1 MTIYR
6 GVGGSGDSATGEDVF
21 GDNSSITS
29 LNGISGA
36 IQTPTYIKFAPN
48 ANHTANQGELT
59 WNTAEGTLD
68 LGLNHGGVV
77 LQIGQE
83 LHYRVTNQSGA
94 DIPDGTLVAFVGTTG
109 NSGKLLIDVY
119 DGTQASKA
127 ILGLTTETIING
139 ANGYVTSF
147 GKVRGIQTNGANYSE
162 TWVDGDILYPSP
174 TGLTKIL
181 PQAPAAKQPIA
192 VVVNA
197 HGSNGELFVRVQ
209 SGTTLGE
216 DELVQLASLTDGDVL
231 QYDSTDGRF
240 ENRSLSSAGIQPT
253 LVSGVNIKTINSE
266 SLLGSTNI
274 AVTTAADIANML
286 ETTDIGVS
294 VQGYD
299 ANTAKYNDVTA
310 NFTGTLQNG
319 GSNVVVDSDIGS
331 SVLAYDSNLQ
341 GFINTFTLP
350 TTDGSNGFVLSTN
363 GAGTLSLTAPGGI
376 PDGDKGDI
384 VVSSGGTTWT
394 IDTGVISTTKLGG
407 DITTAGKNLL
417 DDATV
422 ADQRT
427 TLGLGSLATLNTVN
441 TSQIDTSS
449 VTNAKLAFDGGALSF
464 RNKIIGGDFTTNPWQ
479 RGTSFTAPV
488 SENYFADRWQFGY
501 VTGGAVNILKTAD
514 APTASQAGVFT
525 QHCFHVDVTTADA
538 SIAANEYVLL
548 RQPVEGFNAA
558 SFGFGQSGTRYVTL
572 SFWHKHTKTGVYCI
586 AFRNS
591 AANRSYVAEYTQD
604 VTDTWEKAVITI
616 PVDTSGT
623 WLYDNGI
630 GFRLDFALAV
640 GTDRQTTANTWT
652 AGSFVAT
659 SNQVN
664 VLDNVANNFK
674 IALVQLEAGSTAT
687 PFETRSVGQELA
699 LCQRYF
705 ELIGYFTLGG
715 YGVAGSVFR
724 TTCRYQT
731 SKRANPTVALGTLT
745 ENTNVTSVAFDTTTV
760 DGARVLIVATATGEF
775 FRSYT
780 NSTASAEL

>member
-6 GVGGSGDSATGEDVF
+6 GVGGSGDSSTGEDVF

-29 LNGISGA
+29 LNGLSGA

-83 LHYRVTNQSGA
+83 LHYRVTNQSGSN
-94 DIPDGTLVAFVGTTG
+94 IPDGTLVAFVGTTG

-119 DGTQASKA
+119 DGTQSSKA

-147 GKVRGIQTNGANYSE
+147 GKVRGIQTNGANYGE
-162 TWVDGDILYPSP
+162 TWLDGDILYPSP
-174 TGLTKIL
+174 TGLTKVL
-181 PQAPAAKQPIA
+181 PQAPAAKQPVA

-197 HGSNGELFVRVQ
+197 HNSNGELFVRVQ

-231 QYDSTDGRF
+231 QYDGAQARF

-266 SLLGSTNI
+266 TILGSTNI

-286 ETTDIGVS
+286 ETSDIGIT

-350 TTDGSNGFVLSTN
+350 TTDGSNGFVLTTN
-363 GAGTLSLTAPGGI
+363 GAGTLSLNAPGGI

-384 VVSSGGTTWT
+384 VVSSGGTAWT
-394 IDTGVISTTKLGG
+394 IDTGVIDTTKLGG

-427 TLGLGSLATLNTVN
+427 TLGLGSLSTLNSVGT
-441 TSQIDTSS
+441 TQIDNSS
-449 VTNAKLAFDGGALSF
+449 VTIAKLAFDGGSF
-464 RNKIIGGDFTTNPWQ
+464 GYRNKIIGGDFTTNPWQ
-479 RGTSFTAPV
+479 RGTSFTGLA
-488 SENYFADRWQFGY
+488 SGSYGADRWSVNY
-501 VTGGAVNILKTAD
+501 VATTGVVNVLKTAD

-525 QHCFHVDVTTADA
+525 QHCLHIDVTTADA
-538 SIAANEYVLL
+538 SIAAGDLFQVAH
-548 RQPVEGFNAA
+548 RVEGLNAA
-558 SFGFGQSGTRYVTL
+558 CFGFGQSGTRYVTF
-572 SFWHKHTKTGVYCI
+572 SFWHKHTKTGTYCV
-586 AFRNS
+586 AFRNGTS
-591 AANRSYVAEYTQD
+591 DRSYIAEYTQD
-604 VTDTWEKAVITI
+604 VTDVWEKATITI

-623 WLYDNGI
+623 WLYDTGV
-630 GFRLDFALAV
+630 GLGVAFCLAA
-640 GTDRQTTANTWT
+640 GTTLQTTASTWT
-652 AGSFVAT
+652 SGSYYAT
-659 SNQVN
+659 ANQVN
-664 VLDNVANNFK
+664 ALDNTANNFK

-699 LCQRYF
+699 LCQRY
-705 ELIGYFTLGG
+705 YTTDSYVNTV
-715 YGVAGSVFR
+715 YGAANA
-724 TTCRYQT
+724 TNTYQVQF
-731 SKRANPTVALGTLT
+731 KVQMRATPTMGASFNYV
-745 ENTNVTSVAFDTTTV
+745 NTNS
-760 DGARVLIVATATGEF
+760 GAISALSSGAASITANIVATA
-775 FRSYT
+775 
-780 NSTASAEL
+780 NSAVSGIYTASAEL

>member
-1 MTIYR
+1 MECQRRWLYSCTILWSLRDNMAIYR

-36 IQTPTYIKFAPN
+36 IQTPTYIKFDPN

-68 LGLNHGGVV
+68 LGLNHGGVI

-83 LHYRVTNQSGA
+83 LHYRVTNLSGGN
-94 DIPDGTLVAFVGTTG
+94 IPNGTLVAFVGTTG

-127 ILGLTTETIING
+127 ILGVTTEPIING
-139 ANGYVTSF
+139 TNGYVTSF
-147 GKVRGIQTNGANYSE
+147 GKVRGIQTNGANYGE

-174 TGLTKIL
+174 TGLTKVL

-197 HGSNGELFVRVQ
+197 HNSNGELFVRVQ

-231 QYDSTDGRF
+231 QYDGAQARF

-266 SLLGSTNI
+266 SLLGSTDI

-341 GFINTFTLP
+341 SFVSTFTLP
-350 TTDGSNGFVLSTN
+350 TTDGSNGFVLTTN
-363 GAGTLSLTAPGGI
+363 GSGTLSLAAPGGI

-384 VVSSGGTTWT
+384 TVSSGGTVWE
-394 IDTGVISTTKLGG
+394 IDAGAVTTTELGG

-427 TLGLGSLATLNTVN
+427 TLGLGSLATL
-441 TSQIDTSS
+441 SS
-449 VTNAKLAFDGGALSF
+449 IN
-464 RNKIIGGDFTTNPWQ
+464 
-479 RGTSFTAPV
+479 
-488 SENYFADRWQFGY
+488 
-501 VTGGAVNILKTAD
+501 
-514 APTASQAGVFT
+514 
-525 QHCFHVDVTTADA
+525 
-538 SIAANEYVLL
+538 
-548 RQPVEGFNAA
+548 
-558 SFGFGQSGTRYVTL
+558 
-572 SFWHKHTKTGVYCI
+572 
-586 AFRNS
+586 
-591 AANRSYVAEYTQD
+591 
-604 VTDTWEKAVITI
+604 
-616 PVDTSGT
+616 
-623 WLYDNGI
+623 
-630 GFRLDFALAV
+630 
-640 GTDRQTTANTWT
+640 
-652 AGSFVAT
+652 
-659 SNQVN
+659 
-664 VLDNVANNFK
+664 
-674 IALVQLEAGSTAT
+674 
-687 PFETRSVGQELA
+687 
-699 LCQRYF
+699 
-705 ELIGYFTLGG
+705 
-715 YGVAGSVFR
+715 
-724 TTCRYQT
+724 
-731 SKRANPTVALGTLT
+731 
-745 ENTNVTSVAFDTTTV
+745 NTNWSGDDLAIVNGGTGASDAATAFTNLKQNASD
-760 DGARVLIVATATGEF
+760 TATGVVELLTTAEHTTGTDTT
-775 FRSYT
+775 RVLT
-780 NSTASAEL
+780 TAVARAANLVLVTAKTASASTVDFTGIPSWVKRITISWDNLSSDGTSNYVLRLGDAGGIENTGYSAVVTSMNTAAAGNANVNTTGVLFAVPAAATDSFYGQITIVKLTGNTYSISGNCYGDRGTDAGFSISGTKTLSATLDRVQLTSLTPNTFDSGTVNIIYE